1 MPDTFHTL
9 SFLAHQRSA
18 DQTVP
23 YSSLCSYTQSAGEH
37 EQYQA
42 IKMALLINVGK
53 TTSEGNHICEQSQR
67 CPLIAWCNNNSSNN
81 NNNE

>member
-1 MPDTFHTL
+1 MPETFHTL
-9 SFLAHQRSA
+9 SFLAHQRSV

-23 YSSLCSYTQSAGEH
+23 YSSLCSYAQSAGEH
-37 EQYQA
+37 EQYQV
-42 IKMALLINVGK
+42 IKMALLINVG
-53 TTSEGNHICEQSQR
+53 EADHICEQPQR